1 MQRNTG
7 WGRYPS
13 KKKVAAV
20 TTDRFVAVLLE
31 TEAIRLYEKDLELAE
46 AVERI
51 ARRLYV
57 GEVAYT

>member
-20 TTDRFVAVLLE
+20 TTDRFMAVLLE
-31 TEAIRLYEKDLELAE
+31 TEAVRLYEKDLELAE
-46 AVERI
+46 VVEHI
-51 ARRLYV
+51 ARSLCV
-57 GEVAYT
+57 EEVAYA